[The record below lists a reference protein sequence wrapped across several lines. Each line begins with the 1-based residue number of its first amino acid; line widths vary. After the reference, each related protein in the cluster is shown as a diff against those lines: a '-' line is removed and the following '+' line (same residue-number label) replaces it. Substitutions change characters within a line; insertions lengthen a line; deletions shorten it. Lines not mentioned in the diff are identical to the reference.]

1 MALLLQRNYSPG
13 EEQDIRV
20 KSFSEIFQHFSQE
33 EYMCVFSL
41 KKKKKK
47 SKYQKSVVVMSGQ
60 QEIFLQILLFI
71 HTNEKCTK

>member
-1 MALLLQRNYSPG
+1 MALLLQRNYSLG

-41 KKKKKK
+41 KKKK
-47 SKYQKSVVVMSGQ
+47 SKYQKSVVVTSGQ

>member
-41 KKKKKK
+41 KKKKK